1 MEKNMGIQLEVLH
14 LMTERIRVLSRLK
27 ELYLKKQKLMMDAH
41 AEGLKE
47 LAVVQR
53 SCLEDLINLEN
64 RWRSLITRL
73 KNASHAASDHTDIII
88 SLSLKED
95 DITEYFAYRDQLH
108 QTVLEID
115 RIKKNNDLL
124 TRNALPL
131 TLQKTQRSHSR
142 AEIKSRSSL
151 ATSFLRQTLLQN
163 RTK

>member
-1 MEKNMGIQLEVLH
+1 MSIQLEVLH

-27 ELYLKKQKLMMDAH
+27 GLYLKKQKLVMDAH
-41 AEGLKE
+41 TQGLKE

-64 RWRSLITRL
+64 RWRSLVTQL
-73 KNASHAASDHTDIII
+73 KNSGRVVSDHTDIII
-88 SLSLKED
+88 SVSLKED

-108 QTVLEID
+108 QIVLEID

-124 TRNALPL
+124 SRKALLFSP
-131 TLQKTQRSHSR
+131 QKSQRFQARGEIKTQ
-142 AEIKSRSSL
+142 SSL
-151 ATSFLRQTLLQN
+151 ATSFLRQTLPQK